1 MKMPQKLETKTPLMT
16 ERMIQLMAKTAK
28 VKKIKIQVNQKQLKM
43 PPMQQNALQEMRK
56 TPLMMLKI
64 MPKN

>member
-1 MKMPQKLETKTPLMT
+1 MKMPQKLEIKTPLTT
-16 ERMIQLMAKTAK
+16 EKIIQLIAKMAK

-56 TPLMMLKI
+56 MPLTRLKI
-64 MPKN
+64 TPKN

>member
-16 ERMIQLMAKTAK
+16 EKIIQLIAKMAK

-43 PPMQQNALQEMRK
+43 PPTLPNAQRETLKMLLTR
-56 TPLMMLKI
+56 LKI
-64 MPKN
+64 TPKN

>member
-1 MKMPQKLETKTPLMT
+1 MPQKLETKTPLMT

-28 VKKIKIQVNQKQLKM
+28 VKKTKIQVNQKQLKM

-56 TPLMMLKI
+56 TPLTMLKI
-64 MPKN
+64 TPKN

>member
-1 MKMPQKLETKTPLMT
+1 MKMLQKLETKTPLMT
-16 ERMIQLMAKTAK
+16 ERMIQLMAKMAK

-56 TPLMMLKI
+56 TPLTMLKI
-64 MPKN
+64 TPKN

>member
-64 MPKN
+64 TPKN

>member
-16 ERMIQLMAKTAK
+16 ERMIQPMVKTAK
-28 VKKIKIQVNQKQLKM
+28 VKKIKIRVNQKQLKM

-56 TPLMMLKI
+56 TPLTMLKI
-64 MPKN
+64 TPKN

>member
-16 ERMIQLMAKTAK
+16 EKTIQLIAKMAK
-28 VKKIKIQVNQKQLKM
+28 VKKIRIQVNQKQLKM

-64 MPKN
+64 TPKN

>member
-16 ERMIQLMAKTAK
+16 EKIIQLIAKMAK

-43 PPMQQNALQEMRK
+43 PPMTQNALQEMRK
-56 TPLMMLKI
+56 TPLTRLKI

>member
-1 MKMPQKLETKTPLMT
+1 MPQKLETKTPLMT
-16 ERMIQLMAKTAK
+16 EKTIQLMTRMAK

-56 TPLMMLKI
+56 TPLTMLKI
-64 MPKN
+64 TPKN

>member
-16 ERMIQLMAKTAK
+16 EKIIQLIAKMAK

-43 PPMQQNALQEMRK
+43 PPMLQNVLQEMRK
-56 TPLMMLKI
+56 TPLTRLKI

>member
-16 ERMIQLMAKTAK
+16 ERMIQLMTRMAK
-28 VKKIKIQVNQKQLKM
+28 VKKIKIQVNQKQLKT

-56 TPLMMLKI
+56 TPLTMLKI
-64 MPKN
+64 TPKN

>member
-16 ERMIQLMAKTAK
+16 EKIIQLIAKMAK

-43 PPMQQNALQEMRK
+43 PPMLQNVLQEMRK
-56 TPLMMLKI
+56 TLLTRLKI
-64 MPKN
+64 MQKN

>member
-16 ERMIQLMAKTAK
+16 ERMIQLMARTAK
-28 VKKIKIQVNQKQLKM
+28 VKKIKSQVNQKQLKM
-43 PPMQQNALQEMRK
+43 QPMPQNALQEMRK
-56 TPLMMLKI
+56 TPLTMLKI

>member
-16 ERMIQLMAKTAK
+16 EKIIQLIAKMAK

-64 MPKN
+64 TPKN

>member
-1 MKMPQKLETKTPLMT
+1 MPQKLETKTPLMT
-16 ERMIQLMAKTAK
+16 ERMIQLIAKTAK

-56 TPLMMLKI
+56 TPLTMLKI
-64 MPKN
+64 TPKN

>member
-16 ERMIQLMAKTAK
+16 EKIIQLIAKMAK

-43 PPMQQNALQEMRK
+43 LPMTQNALQEMRK
-56 TPLMMLKI
+56 TPLTRLKI
-64 MPKN
+64 TPKN

>member
-16 ERMIQLMAKTAK
+16 EKIIQLIAKMAK

-43 PPMQQNALQEMRK
+43 LPMQQNALQEMRK
-56 TPLMMLKI
+56 TPLTRLKI
-64 MPKN
+64 TPKN

>member
-16 ERMIQLMAKTAK
+16 ERMIQLMTRTAK
-28 VKKIKIQVNQKQLKM
+28 VKKIKSQVNQKQLKM
-43 PPMQQNALQEMRK
+43 QPMPQNALQEMRK
-56 TPLMMLKI
+56 TPLTMLKI

>member
-16 ERMIQLMAKTAK
+16 EKMIQLMTKTTK

-43 PPMQQNALQEMRK
+43 PPMLPNALQETLK
-56 TPLMMLKI
+56 TLLMMLKI

>member
-16 ERMIQLMAKTAK
+16 EKMIQLMAKTAK

-43 PPMQQNALQEMRK
+43 PPMLQNAQRETLK
-56 TPLMMLKI
+56 TPLTMLKI
-64 MPKN
+64 TPKN